1 MSSER
6 FELEELIAHLSDD
19 QIAGVLADLRRRV
32 VPLKQDRS
40 WPPEFFGVLAAV
52 ANGRTD
58 NARRVDEVLAEG
70 FGSPRSCFCVT
81 ADP

>member
-32 VPLKQDRS
+32 VPLKQDRTG
-40 WPPEFFGVLAAV
+40 PPEFFGVLGAV
-52 ANGRTD
+52 ANGRT
-58 NARRVDEVLAEG
+58 NNVRRVDEVLAEG